1 MSLKEEI
8 QQALDARGLAPN
20 KRFGQHFM
28 IDLASVQALV
38 GSLKLDAHAHV
49 VEIGPGTGI
58 LTKRLLETGAHTLA
72 CEIDAG
78 MVAWLQQYLVPE
90 GLQLVHGD
98 ALASK
103 TRLHP
108 DVEAFIGDQPWCMG
122 ANLPYDI
129 SIPLLLNC
137 MSLANPPR
145 CLSVTVQYEAATR
158 LCAQPGSKAWG
169 ASAALAQAAG
179 QGKIIRKLPPQC
191 FWPPPRVDS
200 AIYFWQP
207 QRTIPEGFGLWC
219 RSVFA
224 YRRKRLP
231 RALRDNGMA

>member
-1 MSLKEEI
+1 
-8 QQALDARGLAPN
+8 
-20 KRFGQHFM
+20 
-28 IDLASVQALV
+28 
-38 GSLKLDAHAHV
+38 
-49 VEIGPGTGI
+49 
-58 LTKRLLETGAHTLA
+58 
-72 CEIDAG
+72 
-78 MVAWLQQYLVPE
+78 
-90 GLQLVHGD
+90 
-98 ALASK
+98 
-103 TRLHP
+103 
-108 DVEAFIGDQPWCMG
+108 MG

-137 MSLANPPR
+137 MSLANPPK

-207 QRTIPEGFGLWC
+207 QRTVPSVFGLWC
-219 RSVFA
+219 RSIFA

-231 RALRDNGMA
+231 RALRDNGMARDQQGLYQGKLALMPSADSKASLLMSCWRSIKAGDNRSLNDVANFACLGNVLSGHAGGR